1 MSRKKKMVCM
11 SWLACL
17 EGIYL
22 LLFSCQDV
30 ELLGGAVK
38 YPLVPVDIP
47 SNLQGNN
54 VKPRWIE
61 KNYAN

>member
-1 MSRKKKMVCM
+1 M